1 MSIIPTNFKNALFS
15 LFLLGIVSAM
25 LAFWLI
31 AEPSVKKIPQT
42 EQDDWQMF
50 VFKQKDDIAFL
61 NKLRDQ
67 HLWESEN
74 ENAESEDIDNAEKNV
89 PKDDWQLLGIINE
102 GRMQYAL
109 LQDKS
114 GKIQRYQ
121 ADDVLEEGIELVAIY
136 EDSIEIKKVEENI
149 IKELYAQ
156 TLAEMPKIQEQ
167 PNNANKNRGNRNQN
181 NKNSNRNRG
190 RKNK

>member
-42 EQDDWQMF
+42 EQDDWQML
-50 VFKQKDDIAFL
+50 VFKQKDDIEFL

-67 HLWESEN
+67 HLWEAEN

-156 TLAEMPKIQEQ
+156 TLAEMPKIQAQ